1 MFFFHHYSD
10 TKKKETHVPKKQKMD
25 HHDSINDV
33 KMALEVLES
42 VDLPEP
48 L

>member
-1 MFFFHHYSD
+1 MLFFNHYSD
-10 TKKKETHVPKKQKMD
+10 TKNLGTHVPKKQKMD

-42 VDLPEP
+42 VDLPEA